1 MNRSFYSILS
11 LFLFFSLVFPRLVK
25 SQDKLEIAIING
37 KCSGSCVDNSESL
50 LDGSSTEISL
60 NLADA
65 VYLALEQNR
74 DLKIAY
80 LQRILDKK
88 QLAEALSQFNP
99 TFIPQLSVSSNN
111 NQNGNN
117 QTNNL
122 TANLSANLNW
132 RMPTGGI
139 FSLTLQGQNQL
150 SRSSSLDSRPN
161 TGIFSQGINLSFS
174 QPLLRGFSREFNGIN
189 ITRARL
195 AERANILNIKNTVSQ
210 IITNTVLSYR
220 NLLLAQERLK
230 IEQISVEN
238 SKKDLERLQALFE
251 FGRIPKN
258 DLVERQADIAQQ
270 EVNLVNTQSALEQA
284 ITDLNKILDLPVTKK
299 LIAVETPEP
308 PIGFNLPSYAEM
320 LELVLA
326 NSSAYINALNGVE
339 NAQLNIINANNQQQ
353 WDLRFNFSYGFNSAT
368 DTENISNLNSSFTLS
383 REFGNLSQDN
393 AIEKSKISL
402 QSAYL
407 TLENAKKNIEE
418 DLKSKIRT
426 VEDTFRQIK
435 LAQQARQLAE
445 TRLSNAKERM
455 RLSSNISMTDI
466 INFEK
471 SLVDAKNQ
479 ELNAIINHLNS
490 VTQLEQF
497 LGITL
502 EKWVRVNSDDKILR

>member
-1 MNRSFYSILS
+1 
-11 LFLFFSLVFPRLVK
+11 VK
-25 SQDKLEIAIING
+25 SQDKLELAIING
-37 KCSGSCVDNSESL
+37 KCSGTLVDNSQSL
-50 LDGSSTEISL
+50 LDGSSTEIPL
-60 NLADA
+60 KLADT
-65 VYLALEQNR
+65 VYLALQKNQ
-74 DLKIAY
+74 DIKIAY
-80 LQRILDKK
+80 LQCILDKK

-99 TFIPQLSVSSNN
+99 TFTPQLSVSSSK
-111 NQNGNN
+111 NQNGNS

-132 RMPTGGI
+132 RMPTGGN

-150 SRSSSLDSRPN
+150 SESNSLDSRPN
-161 TGIFSQGINLSFS
+161 TSTFSQGINLNFS
-174 QPLLRGFSREFNGIN
+174 QPLLRGFGREFNRIN
-189 ITRARL
+189 ITRATL
-195 AERANILNIKNTVSQ
+195 AERANLLNSKNTISQ
-210 IITNTVLSYR
+210 IITNTVLNYR
-220 NLLLAQERLK
+220 NLLLAQEKLK
-230 IEQISVEN
+230 IEQISVGN

-251 FGRIPKN
+251 FGRIPRN

-284 ITDLNKILDLPVTKK
+284 ITDLTKILDLPITKK

-308 PIGFNLPSYAEM
+308 PTGFNLPSYAEM
-320 LELVLA
+320 LELALA
-326 NSSAYINALNGVE
+326 NSNTYINALNGVE
-339 NAQLNIINANNQQQ
+339 NARLNIIDAKNQQQ
-353 WDLRFNFSYGFNSAT
+353 WDLRFNLSYGFNSAT
-368 DTENISNLNSSFTLS
+368 DTENTSNLNSSFTLS

-393 AIEKSKISL
+393 VLEKSKISL

-407 TLENAKKNIEE
+407 TLENARKNLEG
-418 DLKSKIRT
+418 DLKSRIRT

-502 EKWVRVNSDDKILR
+502 EKWVK